1 MDTGYRTRSRTR
13 RAEQKRKRRNRLKRH
28 SNASSSDEE
37 SDVDEYGN
45 IRDLIDYDYDL
56 PKTSKTRVR
65 AHRSHSPERSHRR
78 SRRRIILSTESES
91 ASESESV
98 SLDEDDNNLITK
110 MLVLQEL
117 CNHVEEMKRHDRE
130 SYSEDSDSDYVD
142 PSSSTNDDSE
152 HLDHDYRIKKMT
164 KSSLRRNLTRDEV
177 KYYKKLTHAQKA
189 SIEKKCKEIDSF
201 NSEQMPLKF
210 KILGLPNISTQ
221 SKSHLL
227 SRLQTFQNMEQSDNE
242 YHKLKSWFNEF
253 TKLPLNQNVRF
264 PISVESSSK
273 TEIYDFLKDS
283 RSVLDSAVYG
293 HDPVKNEIIQVISQ
307 WITNPES
314 KGNVLALQGP
324 MGNGKTTLA
333 KNGLAKVLKRPFAL
347 IALGGAKDSSFLNG
361 HEYTFEGSK
370 CGRIVEVLRD
380 LQCMNPVIFFD
391 ELDKLSDTPNG
402 QEISNLLCHITDPVQ
417 NSEFHDRY
425 FSGIEFDLSKAIF
438 VVSFNDESK
447 VNSILKDRMH
457 VVHMKGF
464 KSSDKIKIAR
474 QYLIPEICQ
483 ELNFKSDMVNI
494 SDDVLKF
501 IVDTFTKE
509 EGCRSFRRCLKMIY
523 SKLNVLNLLSDNNE
537 TSIKEVIS
545 FELDS
550 LEFPMTLTT
559 DRARALLKA
568 DNNKD
573 NTSVHMM
580 YM

>member
-1 MDTGYRTRSRTR
+1 MDNGYRTRSRTKL
-13 RAEQKRKRRNRLKRH
+13 AEQKRNLSSQRKKRNRLKRP
-28 SNASSSDEE
+28 SSTFSSDEE

-45 IRDLIDYDYDL
+45 IKNLIDYDYDS
-56 PKTSKTRVR
+56 PHKAKNRVQIQEED
-65 AHRSHSPERSHRR
+65 RSGRRHRR
-78 SRRRIILSTESES
+78 IEHLS
-91 ASESESV
+91 SESENEI
-98 SLDEDDNNLITK
+98 DEEDDDLITK

-117 CNHVEEMKRHDRE
+117 CNHVEEMKRYGQE
-130 SYSEDSDSDYVD
+130 SYSEDSDTDDISQS
-142 PSSSTNDDSE
+142 SSSTNDDKE
-152 HLDHDYRIKKMT
+152 QIDHKNMIQKK
-164 KSSLRRNLTRDEV
+164 RNRSFKRHLTRKEL
-177 KYYKKLTHAQKA
+177 KYYRKLTPLQKA
-189 SIEKKCKEIDSF
+189 SIEEKCKEIDTF

-210 KILGLPNISTQ
+210 KIIGLPNISTQ

-253 TKLPLNQNVRF
+253 TKLPLNQNVQF
-264 PISVESSSK
+264 PISTETASK
-273 TEIYDFLKDS
+273 SEIYEFLRES

-425 FSGIEFDLSKAIF
+425 FSGIDFDLSKAIF

-464 KSSDKIKIAR
+464 KTSDKIQIAR
-474 QYLIPEICQ
+474 QYLIPGICK
-483 ELNFKSDMVNI
+483 ELNFKPKMVNI

-501 IVDTFTKE
+501 IIETFTKE
-509 EGCRSFRRCLKMIY
+509 QGCRSLRRCLKMIY
-523 SKLNVLNLLSDNNE
+523 SKLNVLNLLADNDE
-537 TSIKEVIS
+537 KSIKEVIT

-550 LEFPMTLTT
+550 LEFPMTLTS
-559 DRARALLKA
+559 DRARALLKS

-573 NTSVHMM
+573 DTSVQMM

>member
-1 MDTGYRTRSRTR
+1 MESGYRTRSRTR
-13 RAEQKRKRRNRLKRH
+13 KEQQVRTRRNRLKNH
-28 SNASSSDEE
+28 SNASSSDED

-45 IRDLIDYDYDL
+45 IKDLIDYDYDL
-56 PKTSKTRVR
+56 PQNSRNRVR
-65 AHRSHSPERSHRR
+65 TLHPKTTKHTKHRR
-78 SRRRIILSTESES
+78 RRRQALCTESES
-91 ASESESV
+91 ECESV
-98 SLDEDDNNLITK
+98 SLDDDEEDLLTK

-117 CNHVEEMKRHDRE
+117 CQHVEEMKRYDRDLH
-130 SYSEDSDSDYVD
+130 SEDTDSD
-142 PSSSTNDDSE
+142 PSSSTNDDSKT
-152 HLDHDYRIKKMT
+152 LDEDYHRQRKV
-164 KSSLRRNLTRDEV
+164 KSSLRRNLTRDEA
-177 KYYKKLTHAQKA
+177 KYYKKLTASQKA
-189 SIEKKCKEIDSF
+189 AVEAKCKEIDTF

-227 SRLQTFQNMEQSDNE
+227 SRLQTFQNMEQTDNE
-242 YHKLKSWFNEF
+242 YHKLKNWFNEF
-253 TKLPLNQNVRF
+253 TKIPLNQNVQF
-264 PISVESSSK
+264 PISTKTASK
-273 TEIYDFLKDS
+273 SEIYEFLKES
-283 RSVLDSAVYG
+283 RNVLDSAVYG
-293 HDPVKNEIIQVISQ
+293 HDTVKNEIIQVISQ

-361 HEYTFEGSK
+361 HEYTYEGSK

-380 LQCMNPVIFFD
+380 LQCMNPIIFFD

-425 FSGIEFDLSKAIF
+425 FSGIDFDLSKAIF

-464 KSSDKIKIAR
+464 KTSDKIQIAR
-474 QYLIPEICQ
+474 QYLIPGICK
-483 ELNFKSDMVNI
+483 ELNFESKMVNV

-501 IVDTFTKE
+501 IIETFTKE
-509 EGCRSFRRCLKMIY
+509 QGCRSLRRCLKMIY
-523 SKLNVLNLLSDNNE
+523 SKLNVLNLLADNDE
-537 TSIKEVIS
+537 KSIKEVIS

-550 LEFPMTLTT
+550 LEFPMTLTS
-559 DRARALLKA
+559 DRARALLKS

-573 NTSVHMM
+573 DTSVQMM